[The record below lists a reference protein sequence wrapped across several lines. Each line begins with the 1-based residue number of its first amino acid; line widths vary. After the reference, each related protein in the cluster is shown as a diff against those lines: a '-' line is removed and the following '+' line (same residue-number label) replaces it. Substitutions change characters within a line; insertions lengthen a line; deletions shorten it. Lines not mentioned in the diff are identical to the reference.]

1 MPRPVEPPRQ
11 PCDLLAVCN
20 IADPLLHR
28 TCIGVNK
35 SGTSCKNVVSKVS
48 RESASHWLEILA
60 MRPTDEFLKS
70 KLPTVVG
77 LLLCK
82 QRHQDQASQIC
93 RKWLDRLYQ
102 PDAHDTIRTSEYSL
116 SSYPPSGR
124 ARQES
129 RVHGLIDPM
138 DGRTDSDVASA
149 PWPVLQGY
157 SPPTSGLSSVRRCSQ
172 AVTPTMV
179 RENQIP
185 FHVSSARLAVV
196 SVPRAD
202 GRVGSVTLRT
212 FRKGRQLSDVE
223 CDICRECRSDDT
235 VYLNCEECSGEF
247 HWICMEAWLYHGP
260 PQAGFTCP
268 HWYEVLN
275 PLEMLVN
282 KLTKANSRED
292 CLFDGFYS
300 TPCTPHAQAPESPV
314 NTTAPHQPHEQS
326 SGGAG
331 VGRQASRPSPRSSN
345 LEQEPESTR
354 SGDPPRPVRR
364 SGRVTRRPDYFIP
377 A

>member
-1 MPRPVEPPRQ
+1 MPHPVELPRQ

-60 MRPTDEFLKS
+60 MCPTDELLKS
-70 KLPTVVG
+70 KLPTVAG

-93 RKWLDRLYQ
+93 RTWLDRLNQ
-102 PDAHDTIRTSEYSL
+102 PDARDTIRTSEYSL
-116 SSYPPSGR
+116 SSYPPSGG

-129 RVHGLIDPM
+129 RVHGLTDPM

-149 PWPVLQGY
+149 PSPVLQGY

-202 GRVGSVTLRT
+202 GGVGSVTFRT

-247 HWICMEAWLYHGP
+247 HWRCMETWLNHGP
-260 PQAGFTCP
+260 PQAESICP
-268 HWYEVLN
+268 HW
-275 PLEMLVN
+275 
-282 KLTKANSRED
+282 
-292 CLFDGFYS
+292 
-300 TPCTPHAQAPESPV
+300 
-314 NTTAPHQPHEQS
+314 
-326 SGGAG
+326 
-331 VGRQASRPSPRSSN
+331 
-345 LEQEPESTR
+345 
-354 SGDPPRPVRR
+354 
-364 SGRVTRRPDYFIP
+364 
-377 A
+377 